1 MKKNL
6 SRIKYVLPGLLLAL
20 AMWSCYPGG
29 PENIADTDL
38 VFTYY
43 DQSADFGSVV
53 TFFMPDQV
61 FVREGSE
68 ETNDSF
74 DSLILSDVARNM
86 EAIGYT
92 RVTDPEATPPDSVV
106 IVSKVRTQYTSVGW
120 VPGYPWYPGWGY
132 PGWGWYGP
140 WYPVASRYST
150 GSVFIE
156 FASAAD
162 VNVPEQQVNASW
174 SGVINGALGSS
185 ASATASRITANIDQ
199 AFKQSSYLGKK

>member
-6 SRIKYVLPGLLLAL
+6 ARIKYVLPGLLLAM

-29 PENIADTDL
+29 PETIADTDL

-43 DQSADFGSVV
+43 NQDADFGSVS

-68 ETNDSF
+68 ATEDSF

-86 EAIGYT
+86 EALGYT
-92 RVTDPEATPPDSVV
+92 RVTDPQNNIPDSVV
-106 IVSKVRTQYTSVGW
+106 IVSKVKTQYTWVGW

-132 PGWGWYGP
+132 PGWGWGG
-140 WYPVASRYST
+140 WYPVGGSYST
-150 GSVFIE
+150 GTVFIE
-156 FASAAD
+156 FASTDD
-162 VNVPEQQVNASW
+162 VNVPEQEIVASW
-174 SGVINGALGSS
+174 SGVFNGLLGSS
-185 ASATASRITANIDQ
+185 ASATASRVTANIDQ
-199 AFKQSSYLGKK
+199 AFKQSPYLGKK

>member
-1 MKKNL
+1 MKKNR

-43 DQSADFGSVV
+43 NPGADFGSVG

-68 ETNDSF
+68 ETSDSF

-86 EAIGYT
+86 EALGYT
-92 RVTDPEATPPDSVV
+92 RVTDPQNNIPDSVV
-106 IVSKVRTQYTSVGW
+106 IVSKVKTEYSWVGW

-132 PGWGWYGP
+132 PGWGWGG
-140 WYPVASRYST
+140 WYPVGGSYST
-150 GSVFIE
+150 GTVFIE
-156 FASAAD
+156 FASTDD
-162 VNVPEQQVNASW
+162 VNVPDKEIVASW
-174 SGVINGALGSS
+174 SGVINGLLGSS
-185 ASATASRITANIDQ
+185 NSATASRVTANIDQ
-199 AFKQSSYLGKK
+199 AFKQSPYLGKK

>member
-1 MKKNL
+1 MTKHL
-6 SRIKYVLPGLLLAL
+6 SRIKYVMPGLLLAL

-43 DQSADFGSVV
+43 DQSADFGSVR
-53 TFFMPDQV
+53 TFFMADQV

-68 ETNDSF
+68 ATEDSF

-86 EAIGYT
+86 EALGYT
-92 RVTDPEATPPDSVV
+92 RVADPQTNAPDSAV
-106 IVSKVRTQYTSVGW
+106 IVSKTRSEYTWVGW

-140 WYPVASRYST
+140 WYPVSGSYST
-150 GSVFIE
+150 GTVFIE
-156 FASAAD
+156 LASVDD

-174 SGVINGALGSS
+174 AGVINGVLGSN
-185 ASATASRITANIDQ
+185 AGATASRVTANIDQ
-199 AFKQSSYLGKK
+199 AFKQSPYLGSK

>member
-1 MKKNL
+1 MKNNL

-29 PENIADTDL
+29 PETIADTDL

-43 DQSADFGSVV
+43 NPSADFGSVS

-68 ETNDSF
+68 ETEDSF

-86 EAIGYT
+86 EALGYT
-92 RVTDPEATPPDSVV
+92 RVTDPQNNIPDSVV
-106 IVSKVRTQYTSVGW
+106 IVSKVRTQYSWVGW

-132 PGWGWYGP
+132 PGWGWGG
-140 WYPVASRYST
+140 WYPVGGSYST
-150 GSVFIE
+150 GSVFVE
-156 FASAAD
+156 FASTDD
-162 VNVPEQQVNASW
+162 VDVPGKEIVASW
-174 SGVINGALGSS
+174 SGVINGLLGSS
-185 ASATASRITANIDQ
+185 TSATASRVTANIDQ
-199 AFKQSSYLGKK
+199 AFKQSPYLGKK

>member
-1 MKKNL
+1 MKTNL

-43 DQSADFGSVV
+43 DQGADFGSVR
-53 TFFMPDQV
+53 TFFMPDKV

-68 ETNDSF
+68 ATEDSF
-74 DSLILSDVARNM
+74 DSLILSDVVRNM
-86 EAIGYT
+86 EALGYD
-92 RVTDPEATPPDSVV
+92 RVTDPQNNRPDSVV
-106 IVSKVRTQYTSVGW
+106 IVSKVKTEYSWVGW

-140 WYPVASRYST
+140 WYPVGGSYST
-150 GSVFIE
+150 GTVFIE
-156 FASAAD
+156 FASADD
-162 VNVPEQQVNASW
+162 VNVPEKQVNASL
-174 SGVINGALGSS
+174 SGVINGILGTSS
-185 ASATASRITANIDQ
+185 SATATRITTSIDQ
-199 AFKQSSYLGKK
+199 AFKQSPYLGR

>member
-1 MKKNL
+1 MKNNR

-29 PENIADTDL
+29 PETIADTDL

-43 DQSADFGSVV
+43 NQNADFGSVS

-68 ETNDSF
+68 ATEDSF

-86 EAIGYT
+86 EALGYT
-92 RVTDPEATPPDSVV
+92 RVTDPQNNTPDSVV
-106 IVSKVRTQYTSVGW
+106 IVSKVKTQYTWVGW

-132 PGWGWYGP
+132 PGWGWGG
-140 WYPVASRYST
+140 WYPVGGSYST
-150 GSVFIE
+150 GTVFIE
-156 FASAAD
+156 FASTDD
-162 VNVPEQQVNASW
+162 VNVPEQEIVASW
-174 SGVINGALGSS
+174 SGVFNGLLGSS
-185 ASATASRITANIDQ
+185 TSATASRVTANIDQ
-199 AFKQSSYLGKK
+199 AFKQSPYLGKK

>member
-1 MKKNL
+1 MKKHL
-6 SRIKYVLPGLLLAL
+6 SRSKYVLPGLLLAM

-43 DQSADFGSVV
+43 DQSADFGSVR

-68 ETNDSF
+68 ATDDSF
-74 DSLILSDVARNM
+74 DALILSDVVRNM
-86 EAIGYT
+86 TALGY
-92 RVTDPEATPPDSVV
+92 VQEMDPQNNGVDSVV
-106 IVSKVRTQYTSVGW
+106 IVSKVKTEYSWVGW

-140 WYPVASRYST
+140 WYPVGGSYST

-156 FASAAD
+156 FASADD
-162 VNVPEQQVNASW
+162 VNVPDKQVNASW
-174 SGVINGALGSS
+174 SGVINGILGSN
-185 ASATASRITANIDQ
+185 ASATATRITTNIDQ
-199 AFKQSSYLGKK
+199 AFKQSPYLGRK